1 MRFYLWASFQGVD
14 WSQRRKCSWGRA
26 RRTSRSASRQT
37 YLSRIFVKTCHGGR
51 VEFYRNITVV
61 FDVWETH
68 TTCFGVS
75 SLTIRVMRPRIR
87 RPTAMPSTWS
97 SSLWSRSSFSSRKCW
112 QRPWCPRR
120 RDGRSCCRSWL
131 WNLGEQSLLR
141 WEGCPVEIRHLPGK
155 VWLRG
160 IFCGLWAVFNWALIF
175 YQIHQLPSSTPS
187 RSSSSPQSFGDP
199 RTPGASTLL
208 RVILVTPKT
217 RSGSFSD
224 VDLGQSTCDWIA
236 NVSGNHSSACHTS
249 VTQVTKEGT
258 WQGNT

>member
-1 MRFYLWASFQGVD
+1 MRLHLWASFQGVD

-26 RRTSRSASRQT
+26 RRTSHSASRQT

-61 FDVWETH
+61 FENKKQKKNSCVRYIRETH

-120 RDGRSCCRSWL
+120 RDGRSYCRSWL
-131 WNLGEQSLLR
+131 WNLGGQSLLR

-155 VWLRG
+155 V
-160 IFCGLWAVFNWALIF
+160 
-175 YQIHQLPSSTPS
+175 
-187 RSSSSPQSFGDP
+187 
-199 RTPGASTLL
+199 
-208 RVILVTPKT
+208 
-217 RSGSFSD
+217 
-224 VDLGQSTCDWIA
+224 
-236 NVSGNHSSACHTS
+236 
-249 VTQVTKEGT
+249 
-258 WQGNT
+258 